1 MSCSES
7 GKPIRNN
14 GVGPQC
20 KSDPHFMA
28 RMRFHQSWY
37 RDNVLDVPHGMGP
50 KAGDTTKWGNM
61 LTRESGA
68 KGLNFLTPEIF
79 KVVKHRLGDARGTID
94 KYRLL
99 HNMLSSQPMC
109 FNLFGPLVVN
119 HDLATEVLKLIL
131 PNEVKKVVDVKI
143 EYAPEPACEYLD
155 DRTAFDAFVE
165 FVRPDGKY
173 GFVGIETKLTEPF
186 SQKDYDTPAYRHWT
200 ELNDSPWPKESW
212 SRLADIS
219 HNQLWRDHLLAVA
232 LRHHPKPSLHPK
244 SPYTCGFLMLV
255 RHPED
260 ELCTQVV
267 DTYKG
272 LLKPEDKS
280 FLDYPLD
287 KLVSKMGLCLEDADA
302 SLKNCLAEFRKRYLD
317 IYLSEKEWLCSIE
330 TSKHKISIDRFIGD
344 GSELKFIG
352 NIDEVE
358 ITDRE

>member
-1 MSCSES
+1 MNCNIGS
-7 GKPIRNN
+7 
-14 GVGPQC
+14 QC
-20 KSDPHFMA
+20 KSDSYFMA

-37 RDNVLDVPHGMGP
+37 RANVLGVPYGTGP
-50 KAGDTTKWGNM
+50 KAGDTSEWGNM

-68 KGLNFLTPEIF
+68 KGLNFLTPDIF
-79 KVVKHRLGDARGTID
+79 EVIKHRLEDTRGTID

-119 HDLATEVLKLIL
+119 HDLATKVLKLIL
-131 PNEVKKVVDVKI
+131 PNEVKKVIDVKI
-143 EYAPEPACEYLD
+143 EFAPEPACEYLD

-165 FVRPDGKY
+165 FIRADGKY

-186 SQKDYDTPAYRHWT
+186 SQKNYDTSAYRHWT

-244 SPYTCGFLMLV
+244 SPYACGFLMLV

-260 ELCTQVV
+260 EQCAQTINA
-267 DTYKG
+267 YKK
-272 LLKPEDKS
+272 LLKQPIDKS

-287 KLVSKMGLCLEDADA
+287 KLVAKMDSCVKDTDTT
-302 SLKNCLAEFRKRYLD
+302 LKDWLAEFRGRYLD
-317 IYLSEKEWLCSIE
+317 IHLSKKEWLCSINANTPRE
-330 TSKHKISIDRFIGD
+330 VQGKKRKIRIERFVGD
-344 GSELKFIG
+344 GSELEFIG

-358 ITDRE
+358 IIYTE